1 MIHLKK
7 KNEEVFYYKSK
18 DYSFINNKYINF
30 LKSRVSKTK
39 KKRVRICLHKNIKDK
54 LHEMIIVLS
63 NQTYIRPHKHQ
74 NKAESLHVIK
84 GSADV
89 IFFNNNGKVV
99 KKERLS
105 KKNNFLY
112 RLSSAKF
119 HTFKIKSKFFIFHET
134 TEGPFKKNKTVFA
147 KWSPKE
153 NDKKKAKH
161 YINAL

>member
-1 MIHLKK
+1 MIYLKK

-18 DYSFINNKYINF
+18 NYSFISNKHINF
-30 LKSRVSKTK
+30 LKSRVYKTK
-39 KKRVRICLHKNIKDK
+39 KKRARICLHKNVKDK

-63 NQTYIRPHKHQ
+63 KQTYIRPHKHE
-74 NKAESLHVIK
+74 KKVESLHVIQ

-89 IFFNNNGKVV
+89 IFFNNNGKIV

-105 KKNNFLY
+105 KKKNFFY

-119 HTFKIKSKFFIFHET
+119 HTFKIRSKFFIFHEA
-134 TEGPFKKNKTVFA
+134 TEGPFIKNKTVFA

-153 NDKKKAKH
+153 NDKKKAKY